1 MLKVA
6 RSKNRAPPSSL
17 PPDTRTR
24 PTRSPRPQ
32 ARPVCVCKCVCAL
45 LLAHHV
51 LYECTNVCFR
61 CMRQPVR
68 RSPLPRC
75 AVVEIERLSP
85 PIMQFNQPTSGR
97 PAPTARRNRRGTLR
111 PPASL
116 RTTARKMS
124 QLPPISKRTGSRRPA
139 PTCCRRLRGEP
150 PTARRRRRSTRSPS
164 EACTKRSA
172 RATSKAR
179 GPRTAPTSPSAQP
192 RTRARSRSSNRR

>member
-1 MLKVA
+1 MYFSVSRAARRLTRDQLRRYNDTYIDVMLKVA

-17 PPDTRTR
+17 HPDTRTR

-75 AVVEIERLSP
+75 AVVEIERLNP
-85 PIMQFNQPTSGR
+85 PDVAIQSTHMAIGPSCSNCPSESSW
-97 PAPTARRNRRGTLR
+97 N
-111 PPASL
+111 PASS
-116 RTTARKMS
+116 RIAAHHR
-124 QLPPISKRTGSRRPA
+124 SKNV
-139 PTCCRRLRGEP
+139 
-150 PTARRRRRSTRSPS
+150 
-164 EACTKRSA
+164 
-172 RATSKAR
+172 ATSSDFQADGKS
-179 GPRTAPTSPSAQP
+179 TAGAHLL
-192 RTRARSRSSNRR
+192 